1 MNKKVFDRGYF
12 NNRFLNDN
20 KRVKAFNSESKFI
33 KNHVSSGRLLDIGC
47 STGEMIEAFDW
58 DGPCY
63 GMEISRYAKTKA
75 KKNGIKFTKDIFNSR
90 NYFDLVT
97 YRGTI
102 QHIDTPFLY
111 LKKTYTSLKKGGK
124 VAFLATPNSS
134 SIYFKLWNTL
144 PFLDLPTTN
153 YYIPSDKW
161 LINAM
166 ENIGFKLVEKRY
178 PYIKSPY
185 SNPLLDHIKFLLK
198 ILGMNTKFPF
208 WKNSM
213 DLIFEKQ

>member
-1 MNKKVFDRGYF
+1 MSNRIFNKKYFD
-12 NNRFLNDN
+12 NRFLNDDR
-20 KRVKAFNSESKFI
+20 RVKSFDSESQFVK
-33 KNHVSSGRLLDIGC
+33 KHTSSGRLLDVGC
-47 STGEMIEAFDW
+47 STGEMIKAFDW

-63 GMEISRYAKTKA
+63 GMETARYARTKA
-75 KKNGIKFTKDIFNSR
+75 RKNGVKFTKDIFNSK
-90 NYFDLVT
+90 NYFNVIT

-111 LKKTYTSLKKGGK
+111 LKKSYTALKRGGK
-124 VAFLATPNSS
+124 VVFLATPNSN

-144 PFLDLPTTN
+144 PFLDIPTTN

-166 ENIGFKLVEKRY
+166 QNIGFKLVEKRY
-178 PYIKSPY
+178 PYLKSPY
-185 SNPLLDHIKFLLK
+185 SNPIMDHIKFLLK
-198 ILGMNTKFPF
+198 IMGVNTKFPF

-213 DLIFEKQ
+213 DLVFEK

>member
-1 MNKKVFDRGYF
+1 
-12 NNRFLNDN
+12 
-20 KRVKAFNSESKFI
+20 
-33 KNHVSSGRLLDIGC
+33 
-47 STGEMIEAFDW
+47 MIEAFEW

-63 GMEISRYAKTKA
+63 GMEIAKYAKTQA
-75 KKNGIKFTKDIFNSR
+75 RKNGVKFTKDIFNSK
-90 NYFDLVT
+90 NYFDLIT

-111 LKKTYTSLKKGGK
+111 LKKSHAALKKNGK
-124 VAFLATPNSS
+124 VAFLATPNSN

-144 PFLDLPTTN
+144 PFLDIPTTN
-153 YYIPSDKW
+153 YYIPSDRW

-166 ENIGFKLVEKRY
+166 ENIGFKLIEKRY

-185 SNPLLDHIKFLLK
+185 SNPLLDHIKFILK
-198 ILGMNTKFPF
+198 VMGINVKFPF